1 MGSLGSDWATSASA
15 KRNAVL
21 EQLPNEWKIPGPI
34 PSPEELPDATG
45 RGIQQY
51 LSPREIEITETDAIG
66 IVEKTC
72 SGQWTSLEVTK
83 AFCHRATVAH
93 QLVCLKKRGFRT
105 DQELMTIMIGQLSS
119 RNFLRCSYRDR
130 SATRRLSCDSQE
142 ANWSPSWATC
152 EFKGSIPRQRSR
164 DNNGIRGLDRYV

>member
-1 MGSLGSDWATSASA
+1 MGSLGSDWATSAFA

-66 IVEKTC
+66 IVEKTS
-72 SGQWTSLEVTK
+72 SGQWTCLEVTK
-83 AFCHRATVAH
+83 AFCHRATIAH
-93 QLVCLKKRGFRT
+93 QLVRLENSGLGT
-105 DQELMTIMIGQLSS
+105 DQ
-119 RNFLRCSYRDR
+119 
-130 SATRRLSCDSQE
+130 
-142 ANWSPSWATC
+142 
-152 EFKGSIPRQRSR
+152 
-164 DNNGIRGLDRYV
+164 